1 MFRVIWLDAALQ
13 DVTALLN
20 LTPDHQAVFDAMDD
34 VDRTLSLDPLSE
46 GESRESLSSR
56 IYFVPPIYVL
66 YRADQLQRTVAISH
80 VGLI

>member
-1 MFRVIWLDAALQ
+1 MFKVIWLGGALK

-20 LTPDHQAVFDAMDD
+20 LTPDHQAVFDAMDE
-34 VDRTLSLDPLSE
+34 VDRTLSRDPLSE

-56 IYFVPPIYVL
+56 IYFVPPVYVL
-66 YRADQLQRTVAISH
+66 YRVDHREQTVTISH